1 MRPTTTSAML
11 LALLSTAWAGELL
24 QAQRLAQ
31 RVRAAGNGFV
41 ELHYTSRP
49 GVCGDGR
56 RYFSIGRNSHFG
68 AWSSRDRDMRN
79 CQPGPARVRMRVES
93 GSVTSLR
100 VAVGPAVSHEERATD
115 LGQVAS
121 AEAASFFLS
130 LADTSS
136 GRVGHGAITAAVLAD
151 SASVWQRLLAIAA
164 DTADV
169 ARATRRDAMFW
180 VGRFATA
187 RVLGH
192 GEDITGIDG
201 SDDRDDTRGDAVF
214 ALSQMRGRQG
224 IDPLFEIARSHR
236 DPAVRSK
243 AIFWVS
249 QSNDPR
255 AVTALGE
262 ILQGERR

>member
-1 MRPTTTSAML
+1 MRATTMNAML
-11 LALLSTAWAGELL
+11 LALFATAYAGGLV
-24 QAQRLAQ
+24 QAQGLAQ
-31 RVRAAGNGFV
+31 RVRAAGTGFV
-41 ELHYTSRP
+41 ELHYTARP

-68 AWSSRDRDMRN
+68 EWSSRDSDMRN
-79 CQPGPARVRMRVES
+79 CQPGPARVRMRVED

-115 LGQVAS
+115 LGRVAS
-121 AEAASFFLS
+121 AEAASFFLA
-130 LADTSS
+130 LADSSS

-151 SASVWQRLLAIAA
+151 SVSVWQRLLAIAA
-164 DTADV
+164 DTLKV
-169 ARATRRDAMFW
+169 ARSTRRDAMFW
-180 VGRFATA
+180 VGRFAA
-187 RVLGH
+187 AKVLGH
-192 GEDITGIDG
+192 GEDITEIDG
-201 SDDRDDTRGDAVF
+201 PDDRDDTRGDAVF

-236 DPAVRSK
+236 DPTVRGK

-255 AVTALGE
+255 AVGVLRE
-262 ILQGERR
+262 ILRG

>member
-1 MRPTTTSAML
+1 MRAATMNAMAF
-11 LALLSTAWAGELL
+11 ALLVSAYAAEAAR
-24 QAQRLAQ
+24 AQTLAH
-31 RVRAAGNGFV
+31 RVRAVGTGTV
-41 ELHYTSRP
+41 ELHYASRP

-56 RYFSIGRNSHFG
+56 RYFSIGRNSYHGEFTSG
-68 AWSSRDRDMRN
+68 DRDLRN

-93 GSVTSLR
+93 GSVATVR
-100 VAVGPAVSHEERATD
+100 VAVGPAVPHEERATD
-115 LGQVAS
+115 LGAVS
-121 AEAASFFLS
+121 SGEAASFFLS

-151 SASVWQRLLAIAA
+151 SVSVWQRLLAIAG
-164 DTADV
+164 DTGSV

-187 RVLGH
+187 KVMGH
-192 GEDITGIDG
+192 GEDITEIDG

-224 IDPLFEIARSHR
+224 IDPLFQIARTHR
-236 DPAVRSK
+236 DPAVRGK
-243 AIFWVS
+243 AIFWIS

-255 AVTALGE
+255 AVGVLRE
-262 ILQGERR
+262 ILRG